1 MEDKTS
7 VCLAMMNSTKK
18 GNEFPIYS
26 TYYSLIDMINSRG
39 MNILPIL
46 ILTFLIMVI
55 LSMIKKSWK
64 KYKNFIIS

>member
-7 VCLAMMNSTKK
+7 ACLAMMNSTKK

-26 TYYSLIDMINSRG
+26 TYSSLIDMINSRR

-55 LSMIKKSWK
+55 LSMIKRVG
-64 KYKNFIIS
+64 KNTKTL